1 IASNF
6 GFVITGLLG
15 GAIFAET
22 IFGYPGL
29 GQLFIT
35 SITGRDYSMITALIL
50 LNGFLGLLGA
60 LLSDIIMAMVDPRIR
75 IQ

>member
-1 IASNF
+1 
-6 GFVITGLLG
+6 
-15 GAIFAET
+15 FAET

-35 SITGRDYSMITALIL
+35 SISGRDYSMITALIL

>member
-1 IASNF
+1 
-6 GFVITGLLG
+6 
-15 GAIFAET
+15 
-22 IFGYPGL
+22 
-29 GQLFIT
+29 
-35 SITGRDYSMITALIL
+35 MITALIL

>member
-1 IASNF
+1 M
-6 GFVITGLLG
+6 G
-15 GAIFAET
+15 GEIFAET
-22 IFGYPGL
+22 ILGYPGL

-35 SITGRDYSMITALIL
+35 SISGRDYSMITALIL

>member
-1 IASNF
+1 M
-6 GFVITGLLG
+6 ITGLLG
-15 GAIFAET
+15 GAIFDET
-22 IFGYPGL
+22 IFCYHGL

>member
-1 IASNF
+1 
-6 GFVITGLLG
+6 
-15 GAIFAET
+15 
-22 IFGYPGL
+22 GYPGL

-35 SITGRDYSMITALIL
+35 SISGRDYSMITALIL

>member
-1 IASNF
+1 
-6 GFVITGLLG
+6 
-15 GAIFAET
+15 
-22 IFGYPGL
+22 GL

>member
-1 IASNF
+1 MILNGSQI
-6 GFVITGLLG
+6 FVEVL
-15 GAIFAET
+15 AEQGVDT

-35 SITGRDYSMITALIL
+35 SISGRDYSMITALIL